1 MIHKDIPWQCPGKQ
15 VANSSS
21 TKLGQENPPF
31 LGGMQSLARDLIPIS
46 PQTSEHLLHSPH
58 SDQL

>member
-1 MIHKDIPWQCPGKQ
+1 MVLRDIPWQCPGKQ

-21 TKLGQENPPF
+21 TKLGQGNPPF
-31 LGGMQSLARDLIPIS
+31 LGGMQSLDRDLIPIS
-46 PQTSEHLLHSPH
+46 PQTSEHSLHSPH